1 MFDWTNLVDNAINS
15 LKTMIQNLLIDGI
28 TAEFNIISDILSST
42 STAAGSRSEVL
53 GQLVMS
59 SPADWGGVSTAAE
72 GTAAA
77 AGGSV
82 IWATVRTATEGIIV
96 PIAGTIFGF
105 IMIVDFIGILLNKNN
120 FEYDGSEIMRWFLKY
135 VAGSKILAHAY
146 EIAPYLLQIG
156 SKLSSGVAATSLDT
170 ITAPERATFESYE
183 IGQLLLMFLIVFIVL
198 LGVAALV
205 VVIIASLCT
214 RMIDGIMYLSVSPL
228 ATATFA
234 SDSWSSVGKSWAKG
248 LVGIGV
254 QGFFIL
260 VALMAEGAMLT
271 STVGTITT
279 AADSSKLLFNLIVL
293 LGVTGGLTMAVAK
306 SGQLSKQIFGA

>member
-1 MFDWTNLVDNAINS
+1 MFDWSNLVDNAINS
-15 LKTMIQNLLIDGI
+15 LETMIKNLLIGGI
-28 TAEFNIISDILSST
+28 TKEFNIISDILSST
-42 STAAGSRSEVL
+42 STAAGTNSEVL
-53 GQLVMS
+53 GQLVMGSPS
-59 SPADWGGVSTAAE
+59 SWGN
-72 GTAAA
+72 
-77 AGGSV
+77 GSA
-82 IWATVRTATEGIIV
+82 IWATVKTATEGIIV
-96 PIAGTIFGF
+96 PIAGTIFGL

-135 VAGSKILAHAY
+135 VAGTEILAHAY

-156 SKLSSGVAATSLDT
+156 SRISSGVASTPLDT
-170 ITAPERATFESYE
+170 ITPPAPSTFASYD
-183 IGQLLLMFLIVFIVL
+183 IGQLLLMFLIIMVVL

-205 VVIIASLCT
+205 VVIISSLCT

-260 VALMAEGAMLT
+260 VALMAEGALLT
-271 STVGTITT
+271 TTVGTIANSTD
-279 AADSSKLLFNLIVL
+279 ASKLLFNLVVL